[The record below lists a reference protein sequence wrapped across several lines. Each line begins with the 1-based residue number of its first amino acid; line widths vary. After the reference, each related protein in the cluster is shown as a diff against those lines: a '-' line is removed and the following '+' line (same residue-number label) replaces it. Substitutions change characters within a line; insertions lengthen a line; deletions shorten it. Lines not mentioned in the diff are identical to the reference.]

1 VVVPA
6 RLTEVILGSRSPRRL
21 SAWYQW
27 ALVRGGSTHLRVTG
41 RADVASDAVEP
52 MRLIANLTVD
62 DIQAVEARLIAM
74 ETVWVRPVERCAC
87 GIIGT
92 VVDPDGRYLQVLQR

>member
-1 VVVPA
+1 MVAPA
-6 RLTEVILGSRSPRRL
+6 RLAEVVVGSRSPLRL
-21 SAWYQW
+21 EAWYRW
-27 ALVRGGSTHLRVTG
+27 ALAPGPSAGLRVT
-41 RADVASDAVEP
+41 RRVDVASTAVEP

-74 ETVWVRPVERCAC
+74 ETVWARPVEHWAC

-92 VVDPDGRYLQVLQR
+92 VVDPDGSYVQVVQR

>member
-1 VVVPA
+1 MVAPA
-6 RLTEVILGSRSPRRL
+6 RLAEVVVGSRSPLRL
-21 SAWYQW
+21 EAWYRW
-27 ALVRGGSTHLRVTG
+27 ALAPGPSAGLRVT
-41 RADVASDAVEP
+41 RRVDVASTAVEP

-74 ETVWVRPVERCAC
+74 ETVWARPVEHRAC

-92 VVDPDGRYLQVLQR
+92 VVDPDGSYVQVVQR